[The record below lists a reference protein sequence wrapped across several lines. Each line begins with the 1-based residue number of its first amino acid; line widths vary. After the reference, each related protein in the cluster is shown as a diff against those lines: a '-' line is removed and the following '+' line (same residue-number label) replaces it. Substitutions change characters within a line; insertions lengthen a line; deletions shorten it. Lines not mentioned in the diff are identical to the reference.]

1 MNEKLVVDFS
11 KTSEPPEDTT
21 VLIELFPPPSPSAF
35 RFVAQRPL
43 RPLRDMYGKK
53 IVVSPV
59 DI

>member
-21 VLIELFPPPSPSAF
+21 VLIELFPPPSPSTF

-43 RPLRDMYGKK
+43 RPFRDMYGKK
-53 IVVSPV
+53 L
-59 DI
+59 